1 MIGDKERE
9 ARATAS
15 PFTLPVAS
23 AALLSDPGALP
34 TLTLELEHANGD
46 LLALVDSF
54 GIAGPFTIQSPWEL
68 RDEQGRHL
76 IHAGGYA
83 AIPFGER
90 YPPLL
95 EFVAA
100 YLEHGR
106 QLGFAQ
112 QSASEWR
119 AALAENLVAL
129 LSALAPS
136 HADSRVFFTNSGAE
150 AVEAGLKMAL
160 THRPKA
166 RTIVNFAGGYHGKTL
181 GALAITPSDEYQGPF
196 RPLVPETITLPFGDA
211 QALAD
216 TLARHAR
223 KIAAVVI
230 EPVLGEGGVV
240 VPPPDYLR
248 QVGELARQH
257 GVPVMAD
264 EIQSGLGRTG
274 HWFASVAAGLEP
286 DIITL
291 AKPLGGGLVPIG
303 ATIARKDVY
312 RSLLPGLN
320 AKRHS
325 NTFGG
330 GSLAAAVGLKSL
342 ELLVEGRL
350 DQRSAEYGRIGLERL
365 RSIAAKVPELID
377 EVRGAG
383 MLFAMS
389 LRPLVGF
396 RVPGVSNDDMQT
408 FASALALRALHDGGV
423 HGCYSSSAN
432 RVVRLT
438 PALNIPEHLF
448 TQLFDRVEA
457 VTAENPRSV
466 RLLQR
471 LELPRLLRLARI
483 AFSS

>member
-1 MIGDKERE
+1 R
-9 ARATAS
+9 
-15 PFTLPVAS
+15 
-23 AALLSDPGALP
+23 
-34 TLTLELEHANGD
+34 
-46 LLALVDSF
+46 
-54 GIAGPFTIQSPWEL
+54 
-68 RDEQGRHL
+68 RH
-76 IHAGGYA
+76 GKDVA
-83 AIPFGER
+83 AI
-90 YPPLL
+90 
-95 EFVAA
+95 
-100 YLEHGR
+100 
-106 QLGFAQ
+106 
-112 QSASEWR
+112 
-119 AALAENLVAL
+119 
-129 LSALAPS
+129 
-136 HADSRVFFTNSGAE
+136 
-150 AVEAGLKMAL
+150 
-160 THRPKA
+160 
-166 RTIVNFAGGYHGKTL
+166 IV
-181 GALAITPSDEYQGPF
+181 
-196 RPLVPETITLPFGDA
+196 
-211 QALAD
+211 
-216 TLARHAR
+216 
-223 KIAAVVI
+223 

-240 VPPPDYLR
+240 IPPAGYLR
-248 QVGELARQH
+248 ELGELAARY
-257 GVPVMAD
+257 GVLVVAD
-264 EIQSGLGRTG
+264 EVQSGLGRTG
-274 HWFASVAAGLEP
+274 HWFASAAAGLEP
-286 DIITL
+286 DIVTL

-303 ATIARKDVY
+303 AAIARKDVY

-330 GSLAAAVGLKSL
+330 GSLAAAVGLRSL
-342 ELLVEGRL
+342 ELLVEQRL

-438 PALNIPEHLF
+438 PALNIPDELF

-457 VTAENPRSV
+457 VALKNPRSV
-466 RLLQR
+466 NLLQR